1 MMLRQYFMSLKVLGK
16 WKQWGP
22 SMSKHWGNVQEKL
35 QTVQPHLEPQGKVA
49 TALEV
54 VQNQQSGRLTPHG
67 HRPEGAETPLNESDT
82 DSEDE
87 AEPRRANNVV
97 EELERKRVLMR
108 KVMRKWWR
116 LAGLKGQPRCG
127 DPLGEGEFTV
137 NWTKVSQSTHTKRD
151 NYTNVSRDTD
161 AILQAIAPRIESR
174 IRMVSTSA

>member
-22 SMSKHWGNVQEKL
+22 SMGRHWERVQNDL
-35 QTVQPHLEPQGKVA
+35 QTVQPCVESKGKVA
-49 TALEV
+49 NALEV
-54 VQNQQSGRLTPHG
+54 IQDSRNGRLTPLG

-87 AEPRRANNVV
+87 QEPKRAHAAV

-108 KVMRKWWR
+108 RVMRKWWR

-127 DPLGEGEFTV
+127 DPLGEGEFTI
-137 NWTKVSQSTHTKRD
+137 NWTKVSQLTRQFIPQ
-151 NYTNVSRDTD
+151 TNWNV
-161 AILQAIAPRIESR
+161 QAIAPRLEGR
-174 IRMVSTSA
+174 IKMVSTSP